1 MPLTKLQFRPGINRD
16 VTSYTNEGGWVDGDK
31 IRFRMGFPEKI
42 GGWEKYSS
50 STFLGTCRALHNWIG
65 LDTSNLLGIGTH
77 LKYYIEQGQGFYD
90 ITPIRKTSVNATTFS
105 ASAGAG
111 STITVTNNSNG
122 AVQNDFVT
130 FSGAATLGG
139 TITAAVLNQEYQI
152 LQILTGNSY
161 TIVAKDPTSGSAVAA
176 NSSDTNNG
184 GGSVTATYQI
194 NVGLNT
200 EVGGTGWGAGTFG
213 RSTWGSGLGGGITT
227 VTELRLWS
235 HDNFGEDLLLNPRD
249 GAIFY
254 WDKTNGTGV
263 RAVDLTT
270 VTGHNEVP
278 VIAKQI
284 LTSDTD
290 RHVIAFGTNPE
301 GSSTQDSL
309 LIRFSNQESLVDWA
323 ATATNSAGDLR
334 IGAGSTF
341 VKAIQTKR
349 EIVIWTDTALHSMR
363 YIGPPFTFGIQQL
376 ASNITIMGPNAAV
389 AVEDVVLW
397 MGKDN
402 FYIYEGQTQQLP
414 CTVKEKVFF
423 DFNMNEKEKVV
434 AGVNSNFGEVI
445 WFYPSSSSSENDS
458 YVIYNYLEKIWYYGS
473 LARTAWIDKGVRN
486 FPMAADPSLNYLYN
500 HEVGYD
506 DDGAAMVSSIE
517 SSQID
522 IGEGDKFIF
531 INRVI
536 PDLTFNGSTTAVPSV
551 DITMETRN
559 YPGGNYLQNDPET
572 VTRLSTSTTVPF
584 ETFTN
589 QLNVRLRGR
598 SFAMTLSS
606 NNTGVRWRLGSPRV
620 DVRLDG
626 KR

>member
-1 MPLTKLQFRPGINRD
+1 MALTKLEFRPGINRD

-152 LQILTGNSY
+152 VQILTGNSY

>member
-1 MPLTKLQFRPGINRD
+1 MALTKLEFRPGINRD

-152 LQILTGNSY
+152 VQILTGNSY

-263 RAVDLTT
+263 RAVDLTA

>member
-1 MPLTKLQFRPGINRD
+1 MALTKLEFRPGINRD

-152 LQILTGNSY
+152 VQILTGNSY

-249 GAIFY
+249 GAIYY

>member
-1 MPLTKLQFRPGINRD
+1 MALTKLEFRPGINRD

-235 HDNFGEDLLLNPRD
+235 HDNFGEDLLINPRD

>member
-1 MPLTKLQFRPGINRD
+1 MALTKLEFRPGINRD

-152 LQILTGNSY
+152 VQILTGNSY

-249 GAIFY
+249 GAIYY

-301 GSSTQDSL
+301 GSTTQDSL

-445 WFYPSSSSSENDS
+445 WFYPSSGSSENDS

-506 DDGAAMVSSIE
+506 DDGAAMISSIE

-536 PDLTFNGSTTAVPSV
+536 PDLTFNGSSTPVPSV